1 MSLPRMLFTHFPKI
15 CSRVFTAKQ
24 GFRTFCAL
32 NHSSHTLKLFIYVFI
47 AFLLVFSGYS
57 LSLGKTVQL
66 NLAFSIGAKDDNL
79 TVGADFVSAQDS
91 SVTLSIVSSG
101 TATSAGNI
109 TGYSSAEYMLQLTQA
124 TDSNRFLIAF
134 TNGTNQTIINKINL
148 LGSKKILSKTFGDLT
163 MKIPGSFFVFL
174 RLEYDYVD
182 LISRTRWSANPF
194 QLIIRNEGPNDRG
207 ITQVSME
214 LVK

>member
-1 MSLPRMLFTHFPKI
+1 MKILSRTIFAHFPKI
-15 CSRVFTAKQ
+15 SSRVFPAI
-24 GFRTFCAL
+24 FM
-32 NHSSHTLKLFIYVFI
+32 
-47 AFLLVFSGYS
+47 AFLLAFGGYS

-79 TVGADFVSAQDS
+79 TVGTDFVSAQDS

-124 TDSNRFLIAF
+124 TDSNRFLIGF
-134 TNGTNQTIINKINL
+134 TNGTNQTIINKLNL
-148 LGSKKILSKTFGDLT
+148 LGSKKILSKAFGDLP
-163 MKIPGSFFVFL
+163 MKIPESFFVFL

-207 ITQVSME
+207 ITQVSIE
-214 LVK
+214 TVK